1 MDIVVGNRIT
11 YKYEDKIYQEIM
23 VSNND
28 IEMFKNYCSKFNYK
42 ILKVE
47 ACNWEEIEF
56 VEE

>member
-28 IEMFKNYCSKFNYK
+28 VEMFKKYCSKFNYK
-42 ILKVE
+42 IIKVE
-47 ACNWEEIEF
+47 TCNWEEIEF